1 MDIKGLKLAAKII
14 RTEFFLTTLFVLIY
28 CLSLSLIFIYVKQS
42 QEGAD
47 NEAERSELRLKTNIL
62 LPCLREGGRERE
74 REIKRRGRW
83 RWRGRGRGREIGRE
97 GERDKERSKW
107 WTKQRY
113 NNMTRKNCLK
123 DTKECV
129 G

>member
-62 LPCLREGGRERE
+62 LPCLRERGGE

-83 RWRGRGRGREIGRE
+83 RGRGRGRGRERGRE
-97 GERDKERSKW
+97 IKRDRNGGQNKDIITCW
-107 WTKQRY
+107 G
-113 NNMTRKNCLK
+113 KNCLK
-123 DTKECV
+123 DRKECV